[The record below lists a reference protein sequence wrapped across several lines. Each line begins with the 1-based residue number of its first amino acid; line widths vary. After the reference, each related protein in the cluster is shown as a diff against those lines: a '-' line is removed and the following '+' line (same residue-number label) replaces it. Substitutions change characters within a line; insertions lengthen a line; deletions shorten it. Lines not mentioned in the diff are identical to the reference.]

1 MAFSMLVQPLRV
13 THRSPRHPQH
23 QHPPQQHSHHLDHD
37 HDSLDTFQVHAIHWG
52 GKQHGGDWRRWSQV
66 SWKGIPLG
74 HRSPLFIFLIR
85 SVGTGTIPCSEHRGQ
100 QPLRLHGPEKP
111 RASSPHAGPQRG
123 KSPLYS
129 SKPPTIL
136 HLTQKTKI
144 VAPSK
149 LPPGDSLCPLRE
161 LPVHE
166 AAADDEQS
174 ANCKTFDHQCKTG
187 DISHQKC

>member
-1 MAFSMLVQPLRV
+1 MLVQPLRV
-13 THRSPRHPQH
+13 THRSLRHPEH
-23 QHPPQQHSHHLDHD
+23 QHPHQQHSHHLDHD
-37 HDSLDTFQVHAIHWG
+37 HDRLDTFQVHAIHWG

-136 HLTQKTKI
+136 DLTQKKFLWHHQNCPQVTHSVHYENFRCTKLQQMMSNLPTVRLLI
-144 VAPSK
+144 INAK
-149 LPPGDSLCPLRE
+149 L
-161 LPVHE
+161 V
-166 AAADDEQS
+166 
-174 ANCKTFDHQCKTG
+174 
-187 DISHQKC
+187 ISHTRSAR